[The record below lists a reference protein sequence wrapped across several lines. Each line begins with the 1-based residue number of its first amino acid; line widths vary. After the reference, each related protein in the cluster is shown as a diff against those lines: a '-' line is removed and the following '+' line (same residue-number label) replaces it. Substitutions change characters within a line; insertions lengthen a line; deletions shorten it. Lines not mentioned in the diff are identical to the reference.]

1 MTTHERIGEQR
12 KVDKRGEH
20 DIKFAEP
27 CQDAAEYP
35 LDSTAL
41 IVQLPVVF
49 AVLSA
54 ILFRREHGV
63 AIQLAHVAVLKGT
76 IHNDIPGRPTELTL

>member
-54 ILFRREHGV
+54 LKSNWRMSPSSKARSIMTY
-63 AIQLAHVAVLKGT
+63 LAGPQNSPYK
-76 IHNDIPGRPTELTL
+76 